1 MLSPASSLMRPIL
14 PITLIQNFPQEILAA
29 AGLPE
34 RPWFVR
40 VFGIR
45 KGGAIIPHVHNQMV
59 SAHLVVDGSF
69 HVRTHDRVHD
79 LDDAIVLKPT
89 RDAVYGV
96 GEILSMSEVRN
107 NQHWLVALEPRSL
120 TFDVGV
126 VDIAR
131 ARTDLTIPANEYN
144 MIFVD
149 VDRPPET
156 SGLVVAPVMTFK
168 ECAKKY
174 ADWVG

>member
-1 MLSPASSLMRPIL
+1 M
-14 PITLIQNFPQEILAA
+14 
-29 AGLPE
+29 
-34 RPWFVR
+34 
-40 VFGIR
+40 R
-45 KGGAIIPHVHNQMV
+45 KGGAIIPHVHNHMV

-69 HVRTHDRVHD
+69 HVRTHDRVQD
-79 LDDAIVLKPT
+79 LDDAVVLKPT
-89 RDAVYGV
+89 RDATYGV
-96 GEILSMSEVRN
+96 GEILSMSEVRD

-126 VDIAR
+126 VDIAK

-149 VDRPPET
+149 ADRPPES

-168 ECAKKY
+168 DCAKKY
-174 ADWVG
+174 AAWQS